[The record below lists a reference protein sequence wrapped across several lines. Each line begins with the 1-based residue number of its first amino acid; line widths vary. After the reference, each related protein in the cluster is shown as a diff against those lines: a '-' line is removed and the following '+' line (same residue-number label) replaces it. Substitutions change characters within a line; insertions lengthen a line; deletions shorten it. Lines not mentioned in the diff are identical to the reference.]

1 MGFRPDDVIAGQRRF
16 QKAALTRP
24 RVPLPVGIGHAVQQ
38 DRGRA
43 QSVRPDDVNAKTVDR
58 AGAGKS
64 NEMVA
69 RTRPPGR
76 RPRGRTTPLAD
87 RLSASQRSGERG
99 VR

>member
-1 MGFRPDDVIAGQRRF
+1 MGFRPDDVIAGQHRF

-69 RTRPPGR
+69 RTRPRIKHLAELPSIA
-76 RPRGRTTPLAD
+76 PRHHKETACTD
-87 RLSASQRSGERG
+87 EH
-99 VR
+99 